1 MGVALSNPSTRG
13 RWLDM
18 LENEEILRHIV
29 FILENTLEALL
40 FEQVSNVVFKLL
52 IYRQSITKILN
63 KNLDFITT
71 IANLL
76 KEKTSSGTANK
87 SNDVLGL
94 CKIVSALSAT
104 SEVDALLQNNTTIIN
119 SLFKLITTVDT
130 PSIIKHSCTAL
141 FNIELDKKETC
152 LVSDFLVSNI
162 VNLLCMQVNNEPGY
176 HEILASLLSLITRHL
191 LSSYNKNVV
200 QILAANMERLI
211 NVYEAQEHTKEDL
224 NTSIS
229 LFEC

>member
-1 MGVALSNPSTRG
+1 
-13 RWLDM
+13 
-18 LENEEILRHIV
+18 
-29 FILENTLEALL
+29 
-40 FEQVSNVVFKLL
+40 
-52 IYRQSITKILN
+52 
-63 KNLDFITT
+63 LDFITT

-104 SEVDALLQNNTTIIN
+104 N
-119 SLFKLITTVDT
+119 T

-224 NTSIS
+224 NTSFRDMVA
-229 LFEC
+229 LFKKEESGIFNNASEQLHTFLSKQTRIEDDK